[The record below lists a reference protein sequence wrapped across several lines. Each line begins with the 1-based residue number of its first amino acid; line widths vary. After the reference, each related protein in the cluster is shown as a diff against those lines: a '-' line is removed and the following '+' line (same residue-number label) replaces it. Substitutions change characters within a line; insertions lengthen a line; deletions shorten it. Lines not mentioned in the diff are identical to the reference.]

1 MCVVPHQ
8 VRLLGT
14 SLVRSDIA
22 VLLHE
27 CGFSVD
33 VAKTMQNVERIR
45 ADSITT
51 YLCDSHQVA
60 AHKFS

>member
-1 MCVVPHQ
+1 M
-8 VRLLGT
+8 
-14 SLVRSDIA
+14 RSDIA

-33 VAKTMQNVERIR
+33 VAKTIQTVERIR
-45 ADSITT
+45 AESITT
-51 YLCDSHQVA
+51 YLCDNHQVA